1 MDFVFRYYFL
11 IVGNYGAP
19 GVVQEY
25 RGAAGT
31 EPEAVGGR
39 EGVKRGEG
47 EGGEEGERR
56 GGEGDTPTAG
66 QCNEVRQE
74 CYT

>member
-1 MDFVFRYYFL
+1 MDFVFQYYYL
-11 IVGNYGAP
+11 IVGNYRAP

-39 EGVKRGEG
+39 EGTERGEG
-47 EGGEEGERR
+47 EGGEEGER
-56 GGEGDTPTAG
+56 
-66 QCNEVRQE
+66 
-74 CYT
+74 